1 MITIANWIS
10 NFMVFS
16 TALVFL
22 VMGLFMIYL
31 MVSTIINKEWRGK

>member
-16 TALVFL
+16 TALVFFA
-22 VMGLFMIYL
+22 VGLFIVYL
-31 MVSTIINKEWRGK
+31 IVTTVINREWRDK